1 VALLAAVVAVTGM
14 ATPAAADAPA
24 VSAVRIGAAP
34 LQTITGFGASGAW
47 WPNDIAG
54 FSPAN
59 QARIAALLFN
69 RTSGLGLSIYRYN
82 IGGGGVGVH
91 PGPRAPKSFL
101 TAPGTYNWNAD
112 PGGMAFLLQA
122 YHYGVHRLIGFANS
136 APPFFTSNG
145 ADCGGSLNPASVGA
159 YAAYLATVAAHLR
172 TAYGIHLAAVS
183 PMNEPTNDFS
193 ACNQE
198 GMAIGPAKRANV
210 ITLLAQDLATRSP
223 GTAVSA
229 DESTT
234 SAALRSGI
242 DRWIDPDVGSVA
254 FHGYDYPTAAA
265 LRSVYA
271 MVRARTS
278 SQLEMSEVCCS
289 TGTAFTQGYNPGI
302 LDGLWLANTMWRDL
316 SAGEVSSFSWWTALS
331 PKLGCRPGSSAT
343 CPAVSNTQ
351 GWNDGLLYYDPDF
364 QSDGNQTIYFTRRYW
379 VLGNFSRYIRP
390 GAVHYKVTN
399 VPAGIHVIAFLR
411 NTWRFVLINDSATS
425 RSLAVKL
432 RPARSGRTYGQP
444 TAYATTATSDLD
456 PPAATPALDASTRT
470 VTTTLPGRSV
480 TTLIVPW

>member
-1 VALLAAVVAVTGM
+1 MAGLAV
-14 ATPAAADAPA
+14 PASAEAPA
-24 VSAVRIGAAP
+24 VATVHVINSP
-34 LQTITGFGASGAW
+34 LQKITGFGASGAW
-47 WPNDIAG
+47 WPNDVDN

-59 QARIAALLFN
+59 QAEVAALLFS
-69 RTSGLGLSIYRYN
+69 RTNGLGLSIYRYN

-101 TAPGTYNWNAD
+101 TAAGTYNWTVD
-112 PGGMAFLLQA
+112 PGGIAFLRQA

-145 ADCGGSLNPASVGA
+145 ADCGGSLKTASIGS

-172 TAYGIHLAAVS
+172 TAYGIHLADLS
-183 PMNEPTNDFS
+183 PMNEPSNSFP

-198 GMAIGPAKRANV
+198 GMTVGPAKRATV
-210 ITLLAQDLATRSP
+210 ITLLAQDLASQSR

-242 DRWIDPDVGSVA
+242 DEWIDPDVRSVA

-265 LRSVYA
+265 LRSLYT
-271 MVRARTS
+271 MVRSRSDA
-278 SQLEMSEVCCS
+278 QFEMSEVCCS
-289 TGTAFTQGYNPGI
+289 TGTSFTQGYNPGI

-331 PKLGCRPGSSAT
+331 PKIGCHPGTDAT
-343 CPAVSNTQ
+343 CPASANTQ
-351 GWNDGLLYYDPDF
+351 GWNDGLLYYDPDY
-364 QSDGNQTIYFTRRYW
+364 QTDGNQTIYFTRRYY

-390 GAVHYKVTN
+390 GAVHYKVTG
-399 VPAGIHVIAFLR
+399 VPSGVHVIAFLR
-411 NTWRFVLINDSATS
+411 NSWRFVLINDSPAS
-425 RSLAVKL
+425 QSVGVKL
-432 RPARSGRTYGQP
+432 LRAPSGRSYGQP
-444 TAYATTATSDLD
+444 AAYTTSATSNLAPAPAPVLD
-456 PPAATPALDASTRT
+456 SSTRT
-470 VTTTLPGRSV
+470 VRTTLPGRSV
-480 TTLIVPW
+480 TTMVVPW

>member
-1 VALLAAVVAVTGM
+1 MVTLAAIVVVAGL

-24 VSAVRIGAAP
+24 VPAVRVEASP

-47 WPNDIAG
+47 WPDDLAG
-54 FSPAN
+54 FSAAN
-59 QARIAALLFN
+59 QAAVAALLFS
-69 RTSGLGLSIYRYN
+69 RTTGLGLSIYRYN

-112 PGGMAFLLQA
+112 PGGVAFLRQA

-145 ADCGGSLNPASVGA
+145 ADCGGTLKPASTPA
-159 YAAYLATVAAHLR
+159 YAAYLATVASHLR
-172 TAYGIHLAAVS
+172 TAYGIHLAAIS
-183 PMNEPTNDFS
+183 PMNEPSNDFS

-198 GMAIGPAKRANV
+198 GMAIGPARRAGV
-210 ITLLAQDLATRSP
+210 ITLLAHDLAAQSP

-265 LRSVYA
+265 LRSTYA
-271 MVRARTS
+271 TVRARTT

-289 TGTAFTQGYNPGI
+289 TGAGFAQGYNPGI

-316 SAGEVSSFSWWTALS
+316 SAGEVNSFSWWTALS
-331 PKLGCRPGSSAT
+331 PKLGCQPGPN
-343 CPAVSNTQ
+343 PACAAVANRQ
-351 GWNDGLLYYDPDF
+351 GWNDGLLYYDPSF
-364 QSDGNQTIYFTRRYW
+364 QTDGNQAIYFTRRYW

-390 GAVHYKVTN
+390 GAVHYKVTD
-399 VPAGIHVIAFLR
+399 VPSGMHVIAFLR
-411 NTWRFVLINDSATS
+411 NTWRFVLINDSTAS
-425 RSLAVKL
+425 RSVGVRLL
-432 RPARSGRTYGQP
+432 PAPSGRSYGQP
-444 TAYATTATSDLD
+444 AAYATTATANLA
-456 PPAATPALDASTRT
+456 PAAAPVLDSSTRT

-480 TTLIVPW
+480 TTMVVPW